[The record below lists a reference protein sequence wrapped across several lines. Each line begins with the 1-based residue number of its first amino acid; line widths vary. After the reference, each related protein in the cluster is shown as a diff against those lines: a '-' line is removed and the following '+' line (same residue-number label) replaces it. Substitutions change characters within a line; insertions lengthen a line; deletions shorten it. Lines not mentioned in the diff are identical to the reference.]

1 MAEWTPARPDLWS
14 ATNGEP
20 RKIRQAGGSSGD
32 GPSIGSDDDVRTSA
46 SQADPAGTRR
56 AATLQPPH
64 LPSGRSTTMTSE
76 RPTAKARRS
85 RTVALVVVLGI
96 IGAIGGFVVA
106 SMTPAVFRSTSTLL
120 VGDLTNVHTVSKENL
135 DAASQ
140 VAATYGLLAR
150 TEPVL
155 GPAAEALG
163 GDVSWQ
169 TLADRVHVN
178 VVNANA
184 LMTITTT
191 GTTAEEAMRTGRAV
205 IESLQAMTPS
215 SDASVGE
222 FAQQRITE
230 LTASLQNLETHIA
243 SLRQQRENAPTLERK
258 NAIQATIDRNIQRE
272 ATWQQSLLAMSNLA
286 SSAASPN
293 TVNVLQDPTLPS
305 GRSRPNVKADVVIGA
320 ALGVIAGMA
329 LLIFWRGAAAT
340 GSSDRRAGASGR
352 ATDARDGRAAASGV
366 NDPDP
371 WVAELS
377 EPSTR

>member
-1 MAEWTPARPDLWS
+1 
-14 ATNGEP
+14 
-20 RKIRQAGGSSGD
+20 
-32 GPSIGSDDDVRTSA
+32 
-46 SQADPAGTRR
+46 
-56 AATLQPPH
+56 
-64 LPSGRSTTMTSE
+64 MTSE

-205 IESLQAMTPS
+205 IKSLQAMTPS